1 MSALAGET
9 DDIKTD
15 DDDVID
21 SHACMVL
28 RRSLNA
34 FYNNKQVTLE
44 MKFKKKKTIYAV
56 WCVYHLPTH
65 DFFRASQSVIRNI
78 RRGVIVR
85 YAKDLFVVF
94 FLFSLK
100 ITTEHVC
107 THTFYWQPKKSLN
120 E

>member
-1 MSALAGET
+1 MISIKKIFYEKKSTKIILNVVSALAGET

-44 MKFKKKKTIYAV
+44 MKFKKKNYL
-56 WCVYHLPTH
+56 C
-65 DFFRASQSVIRNI
+65 R
-78 RRGVIVR
+78 
-85 YAKDLFVVF
+85 VVCISF
-94 FLFSLK
+94 TYTRLFSG
-100 ITTEHVC
+100 
-107 THTFYWQPKKSLN
+107 
-120 E
+120 

>member
-1 MSALAGET
+1 MISIKKIFYEKKSTKIILNVVSALAGET

-44 MKFKKKKTIYAV
+44 MKFKKKKLSMPCGVYIIYL
-56 WCVYHLPTH
+56 HTT
-65 DFFRASQSVIRNI
+65 FFGLAS
-78 RRGVIVR
+78 
-85 YAKDLFVVF
+85 
-94 FLFSLK
+94 
-100 ITTEHVC
+100 
-107 THTFYWQPKKSLN
+107 P
-120 E
+120 